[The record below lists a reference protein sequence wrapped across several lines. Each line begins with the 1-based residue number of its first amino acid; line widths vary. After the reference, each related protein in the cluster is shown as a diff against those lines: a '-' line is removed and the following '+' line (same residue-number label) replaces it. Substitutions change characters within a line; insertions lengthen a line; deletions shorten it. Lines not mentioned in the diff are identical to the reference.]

1 MADEEE
7 DIDLEEEFI
16 SDDDPDDTYQLG
28 GGDEQ
33 YKDFSD
39 LQLKPDHFNRCAG
52 AGGRAGGQP
61 GVVWMVCGVWC
72 GCDVVVVVARRLVG
86 G

>member
-52 AGGRAGGQP
+52 AGGQAASQ
-61 GVVWMVCGVWC
+61 VWFGWCVVCGVGVMW
-72 GCDVVVVVARRLVG
+72 
-86 G
+86 